1 MSEFSFQKTK
11 FPSLLLS
18 DLLLFCSFILSHPLY
33 FSYFIFFSPY
43 IIKILSFLSP
53 LFITT
58 SLLLLALLTTFV
70 HDTELCEN
78 SKVSF
83 LLSAYHKAVEK
94 LRSNPEDST
103 TNEQSLN
110 LEDLEA
116 YKIVFDT
123 SSTIEVRE
131 ISVGVSEETNGLSS
145 SNAEAAPVDKHLC
158 RESLVEVITLAE
170 ILKAES
176 DHQQS
181 RSQLIAEEKSLGGFL
196 KEKEDEEDDD
206 VFVDVSC
213 ETGEKEEVK
222 PLGVELNNNNSDKV
236 EETKVE
242 LFMSSGSKALENK
255 VRVNSQRVLQLGG
268 GDHLWS
274 NENDGGEF
282 TNSPSFGSSL
292 GSFGSMRKEKEW
304 RRTLACKLFE
314 ERHNNVDQGGCEG
327 MDMLWET
334 YEADHDSTK
343 QQQLLAKSKTK
354 KGKKC
359 RSKYGDDEEEDEEEI
374 DDGQLCCLQA
384 LKFSAGKM
392 NLGMGRPNL
401 VKISKAFKGF
411 GWLHNVTKHGKKIYH

>member
-1 MSEFSFQKTK
+1 MSEFSFPANTNKKAK
-11 FPSLLLS
+11 FSSLLLS
-18 DLLLFCSFILSHPLY
+18 DLLLFCSFIISHPLY

-58 SLLLLALLTTFV
+58 SLLLLTLLTTFV
-70 HDTELCEN
+70 RDTELCAN

-83 LLSAYHKAVEK
+83 LLSAYRNAVEK
-94 LRSNPEDST
+94 LRSNSDDST
-103 TNEQSLN
+103 TDEQSLN

-123 SSTIEVRE
+123 SSIIEVGE

-145 SNAEAAPVDKHLC
+145 SNSEAAPVDKHLC
-158 RESLVEVITLAE
+158 RESLVEIITLAE
-170 ILKAES
+170 IMKAES
-176 DHQQS
+176 DRQQS
-181 RSQLIAEEKSLGGFL
+181 SRGFL
-196 KEKEDEEDDD
+196 EEEDHD

-213 ETGEKEEVK
+213 EKGEKEEVK
-222 PLGVELNNNNSDKV
+222 PSSVGLHNNNNNNDKA
-236 EETKVE
+236 EETKVD

-255 VRVNSQRVLQLGG
+255 VRLNSQRVLLLGG

-274 NENDGGEF
+274 DENDGGEF
-282 TNSPSFGSSL
+282 THSPSFGSSL

-314 ERHNNVDQGGCEG
+314 ERHNNVDQGSCEG

-334 YEADHDSTK
+334 YEADHESTK
-343 QQQLLAKSKTK
+343 QQQRQQLLAKSKTK
-354 KGKKC
+354 KGKKW
-359 RSKYGDDEEEDEEEI
+359 RSKYDDDEEEDEEEI

-401 VKISKAFKGF
+401 VKISKAFKGI